1 MKNNKNKYKGLI
13 QRTNLNNGITLV
25 ALVITIVILIILAT
39 ITINFAFGEGGLIQR
54 AQQAKNLTEEAT
66 KKEQEALNSILDEY
80 ANIMAEESEIIPTP
94 EPDVPI
100 DFGDLTEEEKNSMI
114 GKYVDYKPTVGT
126 FTDHTDGTISGAGSS
141 NVELSTEE
149 NLKWR
154 ILFIDDNKLTL
165 ISDKATEEKM
175 SLGAPAGFNNGVLL
189 LNNACKTMYSNNGL
203 GAIGRNLNLEDI
215 EKESSFDKTSYVNP
229 SYEFRYGDEE
239 IFFKYYRGPKIS
251 AYEKTFETNGIK
263 GEYGLS
269 EQEEYI
275 PDGSENPPGLLEKL
289 QEQKGMI
296 SYYEFQITQD
306 TINKPIYAELFSAET
321 DYWLSTRFYGGLGL
335 GHSNYGEL
343 GFGINYISDNAL
355 NLNLDFN
362 LIKPHTYNIFFCIF
376 LSGTRYQEFT
386 RSLRPVVEID
396 LSLVDVGLTGNGESE
411 NPYSIAPKA

>member
-39 ITINFAFGEGGLIQR
+39 ITINIALGEGGLIQR

-80 ANIMAEESEIIPTP
+80 ANIMAEESETIPTP
-94 EPDVPI
+94 EPDAPI

-126 FTDHTDGTISGAGSS
+126 FTDHTDETKSGDDS

-165 ISDKATEEKM
+165 ISDTATEEKM
-175 SLGAPAGFNNGVLL
+175 SLGAPTGFNNGVLL
-189 LNNACKTMYSNNGL
+189 LNNACKTMYSNNSL

-215 EKESSFDKTSYVNP
+215 EKESSFDKFSYVNP
-229 SYEFRYGDEE
+229 NNEQEYGTEE
-239 IFFKYYRGPKIS
+239 TFFSDNIGPKIS
-251 AYEKTFETNGIK
+251 ACEETIVTNGIK
-263 GEYGLS
+263 GEYTLS

-275 PDGSENPPGLLEKL
+275 YEEEEDFFPGLFENL
-289 QEQKGMI
+289 QEQKGMVT
-296 SYYEFQITQD
+296 YYEFQITQD
-306 TINKPIYAELFSAET
+306 TMYKPIYAELFGADT
-321 DYWLSTRFYGGLGL
+321 DYWLSTRFYG
-335 GHSNYGEL
+335 YGC
-343 GFGINYISDNAL
+343 GINYISDNSL
-355 NLNLDFN
+355 NLANSSNISEPD
-362 LIKPHTYNIFFCIF
+362 TWNIFYVILNIGFFQNI
-376 LSGTRYQEFT
+376 LPSAYT

-411 NPYSIAPKA
+411 TPYSIAPKA